1 MASVE
6 QQAAE
11 QATSGQAAE
20 APPEIRVE
28 NPATGEAIAAVSD
41 MTAEQVAELARNARA
56 VQPSWEALGFEGRG
70 RVLLRAQKWLVDNA
84 ERVIETI
91 VSETGKAWEDAQL
104 AEVMY
109 GANAFGFWAKNAPK
123 YLADEKVKSSV
134 VLVKGK
140 KLILRYRPLG
150 LVGVIGPWNYPLT
163 NSFGDCIPALAAG
176 NSVILKPSE
185 ITPLTSL
192 LMAEIMEWG
201 YDSDRGRDTAGAIS
215 AIMHGQAY
223 LTSSRIAGSTGP
235 CAGYEANAEPF
246 LEVIRMHRE
255 AVNRI
260 DAKHLPVEMFEGAR
274 ICWDDALEMG
284 RRAGYRNAQ
293 VTVIAS
299 NGAFSGQPL

>member
-28 NPATGEAIAAVSD
+28 NPATGEATAAVSD
-41 MTAEQVAELARNARA
+41 T
-56 VQPSWEALGFEGRG
+56 
-70 RVLLRAQKWLVDNA
+70 
-84 ERVIETI
+84 T
-91 VSETGKAWEDAQL
+91 
-104 AEVMY
+104 
-109 GANAFGFWAKNAPK
+109 
-123 YLADEKVKSSV
+123 DEKVKSSV

-192 LMAEIMEWG
+192 LMAEGQRECGIPQHVFQVATG
-201 YDSDRGRDTAGAIS
+201 RGATGA
-215 AIMHGQAY
+215 A
-223 LTSSRIAGSTGP
+223 LVD
-235 CAGYEANAEPF
+235 
-246 LEVIRMHRE
+246 EV
-255 AVNRI
+255 
-260 DAKHLPVEMFEGAR
+260 D
-274 ICWDDALEMG
+274 
-284 RRAGYRNAQ
+284 
-293 VTVIAS
+293 
-299 NGAFSGQPL
+299 